1 MSSKQLSP
9 AARLL
14 IDTCPD
20 IVNALA
26 ANLHD
31 KFDETILGPRPRPEI
46 TMSFDAELTPEALE
60 LLLGKYSPTTLRT
73 TDEIGFTDP
82 ITGEVLTFRKVKDG
96 GSP

>member
-1 MSSKQLSP
+1 MTTERLST
-9 AARLL
+9 AAKLL
-14 IDTCPD
+14 IKNCPEA
-20 IVNALA
+20 INALA
-26 ANLHD
+26 AHVVHKLD
-31 KFDETILGPRPRPEI
+31 DSIFGPKPSVSA